1 MVQYRTLSR
10 NELPIAVSLWVE
22 VFGVEAPFF
31 QTLLDGGE
39 SDDFSLGAFEGD
51 RLLSS
56 VHVFMRR
63 FRNQAGEPLK
73 VGGIGSVSTHPDA
86 RKKGYS
92 SQLLQMSI
100 LKMADQNCVWSYL
113 GTGVNDHYAR
123 HGWRTV
129 STPYYRGTLWPAA
142 KPKAMQASRVTDSL
156 LGAMATVYGAYSRN
170 LPMAN
175 DRSIKLWNT
184 AVKYRVT
191 GAQDEVYIAYKGSEL
206 TSYLVCRQHQNG
218 IDLVEAAC
226 REGSDQ
232 SLRDIVHHRLQL
244 ASSEGLRQ
252 VTCLLPKASEAFPA
266 FIEACQRI
274 QPAEDRSWMVQ
285 PIADRIS
292 WPELVAIHA
301 DPRGRRSDLD
311 NF

>member
-10 NELPIAVSLWVE
+10 NEMPIAVKLWVE

-39 SDDFSLGAFEGD
+39 ADDFSLGAFEGD
-51 RLLSS
+51 RLMSS

-63 FRNQAGEPLK
+63 FRSQSGEPQK

-100 LKMADQNCVWSYL
+100 LKMADKHCVWSYL

-129 STPYYRGTLWPAA
+129 STQYYRGTLWPAV
-142 KPKAMQASRVTDSL
+142 KPKGFEATRVTDTL
-156 LGAMATVYGAYSRN
+156 LGQMSTVYGSQTRN
-170 LPMAN
+170 QPMAN
-175 DRSIKLWNT
+175 DRSKKLWST
-184 AVKYRVT
+184 AIRYRVT
-191 GAQDEVYIAYKGSEL
+191 GPNDDLHTAHRGSDL
-206 TSYLVCRQHQNG
+206 AAYLVSRRQTDG
-218 IDLVEAAC
+218 IELVEAAC
-226 REGSDQ
+226 REGSDE
-232 SLRDIVHHRLQL
+232 SLRDLIRSRLQS
-244 ASSEGLRQ
+244 ASADGICKAA
-252 VTCLLPKASEAFPA
+252 CLLPKASEAFPA
-266 FIEACQRI
+266 FIEACQAI
-274 QPAEDRSWMVQ
+274 QPAEDRAWMVQ

-292 WPELVAIHA
+292 WPELMAIHA
-301 DPRGRRSDLD
+301 DQRGRRSDLD

>member
-1 MVQYRTLSR
+1 MPTAIQ
-10 NELPIAVSLWVE
+10 LWVN
-22 VFGVEAPFF
+22 VFGIEEAFF
-31 QTLLDGGE
+31 QTLLDGGD

-56 VHVFMRR
+56 VHVFMRH
-63 FRNQAGEPLK
+63 FRNRAGEPLK
-73 VGGIGSVSTHPDA
+73 VGGIGSVSTLPEA
-86 RKKGYS
+86 RSKGYS

-100 LKMADQNCVWSYL
+100 LKMADRKCIWTYL
-113 GTGVNDHYAR
+113 GTGVNDHYSR

-129 STPYYRGTLWPAA
+129 STPYYRGTLWPAI
-142 KPKAMQASRVTDSL
+142 KPPAIQPSRVTENL
-156 LGAMATVYGAYSRN
+156 INAMATVYGAHSRT

-175 DRSIKLWNT
+175 DRSKKMWNS
-184 AVKYRVT
+184 AVKYRIT
-191 GAQDEVYIAYKGSEL
+191 GPQDEVFITYKGSDL
-206 TSYLVCRQHQNG
+206 TAYLVSRQREDG

-232 SLRDIVHHRLQL
+232 ALRDLVRTRLQQ
-244 ASSEGLRQ
+244 ASAEGLRK
-252 VTCLLPKASEAFPA
+252 VICFLPKASEAFPA
-266 FIEACQRI
+266 FIEACQGI
-274 QPAEDRSWMVQ
+274 QPAEERGWMVQ

-292 WPELVAIHA
+292 WPDLVAIHA